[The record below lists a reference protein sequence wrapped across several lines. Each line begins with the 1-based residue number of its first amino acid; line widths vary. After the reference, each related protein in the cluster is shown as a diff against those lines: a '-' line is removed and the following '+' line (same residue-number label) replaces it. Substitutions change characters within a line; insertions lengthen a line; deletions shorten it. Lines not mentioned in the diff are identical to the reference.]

1 MRWFHAYHKN
11 LLFEYTL
18 YLNGDE
24 QVKLDIVSMIHATR
38 NDYTKEITVNGM
50 TMYLKEN
57 KRVITFNRKSRL
69 FYPELNDYLIKVYQK
84 KMSLQKF
91 EELIASLDFDSKV
104 ANWYRRIEFKKA
116 LS

>member
-1 MRWFHAYHKN
+1 MRWFHAYHKG
-11 LLFEYTL
+11 LLFEYNL

-24 QVKLDIVSMIHATR
+24 EVKLEITSMTHATR
-38 NDYTKEITVNGM
+38 NDCT
-50 TMYLKEN
+50 KEN

-69 FYPELNDYLIKVYQK
+69 FYPELNDNLIKVYQK

-104 ANWYRRIEFKKA
+104 ENWYRRVEFKRL